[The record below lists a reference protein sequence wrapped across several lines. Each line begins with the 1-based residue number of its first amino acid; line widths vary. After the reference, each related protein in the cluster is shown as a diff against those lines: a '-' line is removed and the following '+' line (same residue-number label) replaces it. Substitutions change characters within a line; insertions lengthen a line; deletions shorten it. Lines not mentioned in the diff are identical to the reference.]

1 MIGDPRLLEFA
12 RNEPVLIID
21 SMIRFH
27 EADEN
32 SATQMAPVMA
42 SLREL
47 ANAGASVVV
56 LHHKSKS
63 ETSSYRGS
71 SDIVAGADA
80 AFALAKRDGLLE
92 LRTIKNR
99 FAAETTVEIQ
109 PDFAAGTFSVS
120 SATAHQFMPEV
131 ARLADVIGASPG
143 LTQNE
148 VIKQAGM
155 NRRHA
160 TELLRRNEG
169 KLWQSQKGGNR
180 SKCYFRIQAVPSIST
195 RNRLPGGSDSG
206 STNGSCWL
214 ESPAK

>member
-1 MIGDPRLLEFA
+1 LLARAITWGGDFLGRGT
-12 RNEPVLIID
+12 
-21 SMIRFH
+21 RFH

-131 ARLADVIGASPG
+131 ARLADVIGSLTRLNPERSYQAS
-143 LTQNE
+143 
-148 VIKQAGM
+148 
-155 NRRHA
+155 
-160 TELLRRNEG
+160 RNE
-169 KLWQSQKGGNR
+169 
-180 SKCYFRIQAVPSIST
+180 PSSRDRTAPPKRREAMAIPE
-195 RNRLPGGSDSG
+195 R
-206 STNGSCWL
+206 W
-214 ESPAK
+214 